1 MTHEQLITLQNM
13 VQDRYG
19 FIAAQIQSD
28 YTPDYQQLERWK
40 RLGLVPDYITP
51 ETFASSVPAEMHLI
65 RNAFI
70 MGRLADAVEQ
80 GASFEQAMRLALTLP
95 LKKPDLAAIA
105 IAEQQT
111 AMYLT
116 DNAQDLATKVGQ
128 LAIKKRNEQIRQMA
142 IDYHARKQKRTVLD
156 EDLKREAGEEIPD
169 RYVENWQQFKSELY
183 HALDEKDRD
192 LDRVAYYEITDAQKQ
207 GQAAQLLADGNVDK
221 LVYKR
226 PMPTACAQCKHL
238 YLMPNGVTPR
248 LFKLSEMIS
257 NSTNIGR
264 KPHPTKGGKV
274 VPGGRA
280 DGQETL
286 KATAGLVHPWCACL
300 GPYTATGYESW
311 VTPEQKEQIKKHKGG
326 MKKSH
331 DVSGEARDRLGKWTG
346 SKKTQPHIADE
357 TKRKAIK
364 QFLSGEPITELT
376 GKEFEKGEVSLKAQV
391 LQWFDSIGGMAHNPE
406 LGEVLLDK
414 DGVKTSIGHGVGR
427 SKASAFAAVPDVIS
441 HGEIIDRAENWKGRG
456 YSTVLIGAPVSIAGE
471 KHVVFL
477 VVKQSGK
484 QRYHLHEVFM
494 LDHLQEAAAISTGA
508 RADSGTVGL
517 SGTAASGDI
526 LSIAVPLFKSK
537 TEQIGQ
543 LHCLIKAK
551 STK

>member
-1 MTHEQLITLQNM
+1 MEIQAEHNLTNDELSKALHGLAEAEGISEELVKALRKTSACDDTPKTPREPAVRHIYQMLRNEFARARQAIETYIEEMTAIPLHKATGPVAALTKEQL
-13 VQDRYG
+13 VQIQQAINDRYG
-19 FIAAQIQSD
+19 YIAAQIQSD

-142 IDYHARKQKRTVLD
+142 IDYHSQKLKRTVLD
-156 EDLKREAGEEIPD
+156 EDLKREAGEEIPE

-183 HALDEKDRD
+183 HTLDEKDRD

-226 PMPTACAQCKHL
+226 PLPTACAQCKHL
-238 YLMPNGVTPR
+238 YLMPDGVTPR
-248 LFKLSEMIS
+248 LFKLSDLIS

-286 KATAGLVHPWCACL
+286 KAVAGLVHPWCACM

-311 VTPEQKEQIKKHKGG
+311 TTPEQKKQISSQKH
-326 MKKSH
+326 H
-331 DVSGEARDRLGKWTG
+331 LA
-346 SKKTQPHIADE
+346 
-357 TKRKAIK
+357 
-364 QFLSGEPITELT
+364 
-376 GKEFEKGEVSLKAQV
+376 
-391 LQWFDSIGGMAHNPE
+391 
-406 LGEVLLDK
+406 
-414 DGVKTSIGHGVGR
+414 
-427 SKASAFAAVPDVIS
+427 SKA
-441 HGEIIDRAENWKGRG
+441 
-456 YSTVLIGAPVSIAGE
+456 
-471 KHVVFL
+471 
-477 VVKQSGK
+477 
-484 QRYHLHEVFM
+484 
-494 LDHLQEAAAISTGA
+494 
-508 RADSGTVGL
+508 
-517 SGTAASGDI
+517 
-526 LSIAVPLFKSK
+526 
-537 TEQIGQ
+537 
-543 LHCLIKAK
+543 
-551 STK
+551 

>member
-1 MTHEQLITLQNM
+1 MTHDQLQQLTQAI
-13 VQDRYG
+13 QDRYG

-40 RLGLVPDYITP
+40 RLGLVPEYITP

-116 DNAQDLATKVGQ
+116 DNAADLATKVGQ

-156 EDLKREAGEEIPD
+156 EDLKREAGEELPE

-207 GQAAQLLADGNVDK
+207 GQAARLLTDGNVDK

-226 PMPTACAQCKHL
+226 PLPTACAQCKHL
-238 YLMPNGVTPR
+238 YLMPDGVTPR
-248 LFKLSEMIS
+248 LFKLSDLIS

-274 VPGGRA
+274 VPGGRM

-286 KATAGLVHPWCACL
+286 KAVAGLVHPWCACA
-300 GPYTATGYESW
+300 GPYTATGFEPW
-311 VTPEQKEQIKKHKGG
+311 LTPKQKEQ
-326 MKKSH
+326 
-331 DVSGEARDRLGKWTG
+331 VAR
-346 SKKTQPHIADE
+346 Q
-357 TKRKAIK
+357 
-364 QFLSGEPITELT
+364 
-376 GKEFEKGEVSLKAQV
+376 
-391 LQWFDSIGGMAHNPE
+391 
-406 LGEVLLDK
+406 
-414 DGVKTSIGHGVGR
+414 
-427 SKASAFAAVPDVIS
+427 KASGKS
-441 HGEIIDRAENWKGRG
+441 SQSKG
-456 YSTVLIGAPVSIAGE
+456 
-471 KHVVFL
+471 
-477 VVKQSGK
+477 
-484 QRYHLHEVFM
+484 
-494 LDHLQEAAAISTGA
+494 
-508 RADSGTVGL
+508 
-517 SGTAASGDI
+517 
-526 LSIAVPLFKSK
+526 
-537 TEQIGQ
+537 
-543 LHCLIKAK
+543 
-551 STK
+551 